1 MTGCTHIIDL
11 PIPITESVNSRVLR
25 QIMDLPDGLRK
36 EIRLLAKQYE
46 ILAFYKMP
54 DDTSTFHPN
63 IKLMIRRQPYI
74 LEYRHFGGDEVFEYK
89 IEAERLM
96 Q

>member
-1 MTGCTHIIDL
+1 
-11 PIPITESVNSRVLR
+11 
-25 QIMDLPDGLRK
+25 
-36 EIRLLAKQYE
+36 
-46 ILAFYKMP
+46 
-54 DDTSTFHPN
+54 
-63 IKLMIRRQPYI
+63 MIRRQPYI